1 MATIS
6 SLTTEVINYLTG
18 KITGSVAT
26 SQDIVLQ
33 TKALE
38 QLGSAQDLLNAVS
51 VDISASDVD
60 FSAGQVFTKT
70 LSVDTTLTFSN
81 ASVGE
86 TKDLVITGDFSLTL
100 PAEANIIYGTY
111 DGTVSNLVQ
120 IVCTQTG
127 PAVYWVTISQAI

>member
-6 SLTTEVINYLTG
+6 SLTTNVINYLTG
-18 KITGSVAT
+18 KITGSTAT

-38 QLGSAQDLLNAVS
+38 LLGSAQDLLNAVS
-51 VDISASDVD
+51 VDISSSDVD

-70 LSVDTTLTFSN
+70 LSGNTTLTFSN

-86 TKDLVITGDFSLTL
+86 TKDLVITGNHSLTL
-100 PAEANIIYGTY
+100 PAESKIIYGTY
-111 DGTVSNLVQ
+111 DGTATNLIQV
-120 IVCTQTG
+120 VCTATG
-127 PAVYWVTISQAI
+127 PAVYFVTISQPI

>member
-6 SLTTEVINYLTG
+6 SLTTDVINYLTG
-18 KITGSVAT
+18 KITGSTAT

-38 QLGSAQDLLNAVS
+38 QLGNAQDLLNAVS
-51 VDISASDVD
+51 VDITASDVD

-70 LSVDTTLTFSN
+70 LSSNTSLTFSN

-86 TKDLVITGDFSLTL
+86 TKDLILTGNFTLTL
-100 PAEANIIYGTY
+100 PAEASIIYGTY
-111 DGTVSNLVQ
+111 DGTVSNFIQV
-120 IVCTQTG
+120 VCTQTG
-127 PAVYWVTISQAI
+127 PAQYWVTISQAL

>member
-6 SLTTEVINYLTG
+6 SLTTDVIGYLTA
-18 KITGSVAT
+18 KISGSTAT

-38 QLGSAQDLLNAVS
+38 QLGNAQDLLNAVS
-51 VDISASDVD
+51 VDITASDVD

-70 LSVDTTLTFSN
+70 LSSNTSLTFSN

-86 TKDLVITGDFSLTL
+86 TKDLILTGNFTLTL
-100 PAEANIIYGTY
+100 PAEASIIFGTY
-111 DGTVSNLVQ
+111 DGTVSNFIQV
-120 IVCTQTG
+120 VCTQTG
-127 PAVYWVTISQAI
+127 PAQYWVTISQAL

>member
-6 SLTTEVINYLTG
+6 SLTNDVINYLTG
-18 KITGSVAT
+18 KITGSTAT

-51 VDISASDVD
+51 VDITASDVD

-70 LSVDTTLTFSN
+70 LSGNTTLTFSN

-86 TKDLVITGDFSLTL
+86 TKDLVISGNHSLTL
-100 PAEANIIYGTY
+100 PAEANIIYGAY
-111 DGTVSNLVQ
+111 DGSVDNLLQ

-127 PAVYWVTISQAI
+127 PAVYYVTISQAI

>member
-86 TKDLVITGDFSLTL
+86 TKDLVITGDFTLTL

>member
-6 SLTTEVINYLTG
+6 SLTTDVINYLTG

-60 FSAGQVFTKT
+60 FSLGQVFTKT
-70 LSVDTTLTFSN
+70 LSTNTTLTFSN
-81 ASVGE
+81 ANVGE
-86 TKDLVITGDFSLTL
+86 TKDLVISGNFNLIL
-100 PAEANIIYGTY
+100 PAEANVIYGAY
-111 DGTVSNLVQ
+111 DGSTTNFIQ

-127 PAVYWVTISQAI
+127 PAVYYVTISQAL

>member
-6 SLTTEVINYLTG
+6 SLTTDVINYLTG
-18 KITGSVAT
+18 KITGSTAT

-38 QLGSAQDLLNAVS
+38 QLGNAQDLLNAVS
-51 VDISASDVD
+51 VDITASDVD

-70 LSVDTTLTFSN
+70 LSSNTSLTFSN

-86 TKDLVITGDFSLTL
+86 TKDLILTGNFTLTL
-100 PAEANIIYGTY
+100 PAEASIIFGTY
-111 DGTVSNLVQ
+111 DGTVSNFIQV
-120 IVCTQTG
+120 VCTQTG
-127 PAVYWVTISQAI
+127 PAQYWVTISQAL

>member
-6 SLTTEVINYLTG
+6 SLTTDVINYLTG

-60 FSAGQVFTKT
+60 FSLGQVFTKT
-70 LSVDTTLTFSN
+70 LSTNTTLTFSN
-81 ASVGE
+81 ANVGE
-86 TKDLVITGDFSLTL
+86 TKDLVITGNFSLTL
-100 PAEANIIYGTY
+100 PAEVNIVYGSY
-111 DGTVSNLVQ
+111 DGTVSNLIQV
-120 IVCTQTG
+120 VCTQTG
-127 PAVYWVTISQAI
+127 PAVYWATISQSL

>member
-81 ASVGE
+81 A
-86 TKDLVITGDFSLTL
+86 
-100 PAEANIIYGTY
+100 
-111 DGTVSNLVQ
+111 
-120 IVCTQTG
+120 
-127 PAVYWVTISQAI
+127 